1 MSEEGCCYRFPGWTL
16 LATLLC
22 IAGAGLYCPTLFLA
36 VTQTKDL
43 FTMGGRQSSYEF
55 DLLVEVIK
63 WASVGLAAWMG
74 LMSLV
79 FLCVG
84 CMAKNVTDVKS
95 YGGYSSNVRGGICNG
110 FTIVITYLLFL
121 LWLGVSG
128 FSVLPVFLFYLT
140 STADITVN
148 GTSGDCINLKQF
160 GLDVLFDVNGTATT
174 AAPGTTTAAPTTTAV
189 TTAVGATTAAPSWN
203 FTVPWEYCETDLKS
217 FQGTQGEQ
225 LFLFYVLALVG
236 ALLITLSMV
245 HFLMAQAANFV
256 HIRESRE
263 ALKYED
269 TKQKEEQELNII
281 MNSRQNLAGNW

>member
-1 MSEEGCCYRFPGWTL
+1 MVVLLSTNDRFPGWTL

-22 IAGAGLYCPTLFLA
+22 LAGAGLYCPTLFMA
-36 VTQTKDL
+36 VIQTKDL
-43 FTMGGRQSSYEF
+43 FQMGGRQLSTDF
-55 DLLVEVIK
+55 DLLVEIIK
-63 WASVGLAAWMG
+63 WASVGLSAWMG

-84 CMAKNVTDVKS
+84 CMAKNVTDVRS
-95 YGGYSSNVRGGICNG
+95 SRGYDSNVRGGICNG

-121 LWLGVSG
+121 LWLGVSC

-140 STADITVN
+140 AHVAVTIM
-148 GTSGDCINLKQF
+148 GTSGGCINLKQF
-160 GLDVLFDVNGTATT
+160 D
-174 AAPGTTTAAPTTTAV
+174 
-189 TTAVGATTAAPSWN
+189 
-203 FTVPWEYCETDLKS
+203 
-217 FQGTQGEQ
+217 Q
-225 LFLFYVLALVG
+225 LFLLYVLALVG
-236 ALLITLSMV
+236 ALLVTLSMV

-269 TKQKEEQELNII
+269 TKKKEEQELNII

>member
-22 IAGAGLYCPTLFLA
+22 LAGAGLYCPTLFMA
-36 VTQTKDL
+36 IIQTKDL
-43 FTMGGRQSSYEF
+43 FTMGGRQPSAEF
-55 DLLVEVIK
+55 DLLVEVIR
-63 WASVGLAAWMG
+63 WTSVGLAAWMG

-121 LWLGVSG
+121 LWLGVSC

-140 STADITVN
+140 ARVAVTAA
-148 GTSGDCINLKQF
+148 GSSGGCINLQQF
-160 GLDVLFDVNGTATT
+160 GLDVLFNNVT
-174 AAPGTTTAAPTTTAV
+174 AASNDTVTTTAAPTGLTP
-189 TTAVGATTAAPSWN
+189 TAAANATWN
-203 FTVPWEYCETDLKS
+203 FNVPWEFCETDLTK
-217 FQGTQGEQ
+217 FQGADGDH
-225 LFLFYVLALVG
+225 LFLLYVLALVG
-236 ALLITLSMV
+236 ALLVTLSMV

>member
-22 IAGAGLYCPTLFLA
+22 LAGAGLYCPTLFMA
-36 VTQTKDL
+36 VIQTKDL
-43 FTMGGRQSSYEF
+43 FQMGGRQLSTDF
-55 DLLVEVIK
+55 DLLVEIIK
-63 WASVGLAAWMG
+63 WASVGLSAWMG

-84 CMAKNVTDVKS
+84 CMAKNVTDVRS
-95 YGGYSSNVRGGICNG
+95 SRGYDSNVRGGICNG

-121 LWLGVSG
+121 LWLGVSC

-140 STADITVN
+140 ARVAVTVM
-148 GTSGDCINLKQF
+148 GTSGGCINLKQF
-160 GLDVLFDVNGTATT
+160 GLDVLFTNETAVTNSTATT
-174 AAPGTTTAAPTTTAV
+174 AANTTA
-189 TTAVGATTAAPSWN
+189 SWN
-203 FTVPWEYCETDLKS
+203 FTVPWEFCETDLDK
-217 FQGTQGEQ
+217 FRHTEGDQ
-225 LFLFYVLALVG
+225 LFLLYVLALVG
-236 ALLITLSMV
+236 ALLVTLSMV

-269 TKQKEEQELNII
+269 TKKKEEQELNII